1 MRFFMMSSAYETG
14 AIDKGFATKRKS
26 TKNTALSPVGDTTSK
41 VHKKAPLL
49 PAGLLKSG

>member
-1 MRFFMMSSAYETG
+1 MMSSAYETG

-26 TKNTALSPVGDTTSK
+26 TKNTALSPLGDTASK
-41 VHKKAPLL
+41 VRKEKAPLF